1 MIDALLK
8 LLVPHSNDRCGTL
21 RILISRFEMPN
32 VRMNKRGTG
41 HGTCPKI
48 KINLK
53 AQADP
58 KDNEMIRASEC
69 LASKQG
75 LRCP

>member
-1 MIDALLK
+1 
-8 LLVPHSNDRCGTL
+8 
-21 RILISRFEMPN
+21 MPN